1 MENQQKRK
9 TKTSSKVINR
19 YKAKTYE
26 TFRFMVRYDAPL
38 HDKIKAYDG
47 NLSELI
53 RNLLAKYLNENS
65 DT

>member
-1 MENQQKRK
+1 MENNIQKEKLPGTALSRYRK
-9 TKTSSKVINR
+9 
-19 YKAKTYE
+19 KTYA
-26 TFRFMVRYDAPL
+26 TFCTLVRYDDPL

-53 RNLLAKYLNENS
+53 RNLLAKYLDENS